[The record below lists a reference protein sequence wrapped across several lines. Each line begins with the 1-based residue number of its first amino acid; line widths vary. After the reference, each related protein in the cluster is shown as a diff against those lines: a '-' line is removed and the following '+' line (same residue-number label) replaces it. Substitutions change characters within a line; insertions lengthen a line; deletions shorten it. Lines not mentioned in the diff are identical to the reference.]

1 MQVNKSLLKKCLAA
15 ICCICLTLACVFGV
29 AACGGDTTVKNVTA
43 SGSKITVELTDGTKQ
58 EYTLDGVVSAEEK
71 DGVIKVIYAD
81 GTTDEISTGKVSEI
95 KTSIKEDGKTYI
107 TLKFADGTEKEV
119 ALEKVVAKVE
129 KQGENAIKV
138 TYTDGS
144 TETLDYSSA
153 EECDH
158 EFGNAAVVKPASCQE
173 EGLSIRV
180 CKNCGY
186 VESVIIAKD
195 TNVHGTWVFDAT
207 VTPGTLIRHE
217 NANGIITFER
227 ADEGTTHYVLRTN
240 YVYGSMTTL
249 EDHSGMAETCFTAKC
264 ADCNEVFEEGHAPV
278 EEWINVPFNDNTVNV
293 CENEHTVV
301 KTCPDC
307 KSVFLY
313 DDGSYAYNGKTGDA
327 ANELVTETEPAL
339 GHTYVLSDAAPERLA
354 NGNYKMTLTCSRCGN
369 VINPEAV
376 KVGEVFATCKQG
388 GYKTFRYS
396 YENFVNGERTT
407 ITEEI
412 QLEKTER
419 TTDHTVG
426 NKADGSPLQFAALN
440 LSTGTPKYEFTPEV
454 KPFVD
459 NGTIAWNEGKPANCS
474 TYMAAVF
481 TCTVCNE
488 KIVISLSGEHTYGEE
503 HKVEATHTTAGYSYR
518 VCTANPE
525 HIYTYDEVQPTGHTY
540 VYVTGSFN
548 EGAMSAQF
556 RCSCGDVQT
565 KNVVEIADVP
575 AADCKSKSYKDY
587 KATLDN
593 GIGGT
598 QEVTFRIYAESE
610 VLLHTV
616 KEGYIRVAALNLSDL
631 ELHKYEYNT
640 FGDLICN
647 DDSEDHDADT
657 CSKLIHWNEGKPAN
671 CNTYMA
677 AVFTCTVCKQKIV
690 ISLSGEHLGIDESD
704 TLVEE
709 ATCTERGTVSVKCTD
724 CDQYILKSA
733 TDAKGHRYAPET
745 ESWNAFL
752 ANETKDGATVVFKCA
767 DCEHT
772 ITLTAKETVLAPTR
786 NGCTTTNTKQ
796 YDFYAN
802 AATKTNYTYTV
813 ETAEQTEKTLTFTY
827 TWSDVKTTGAH
838 LIGKYNGADV
848 TAVAFNMAA
857 PTANEYEWTPS
868 IASFFADETLRWN
881 EGKPGTCSAHALA
894 VFTCKTCG
902 EQVVISVSGEHVYD
916 TTKTVA
922 ASVTQDNVA
931 TAVAAVPT
939 CTEGTKTWMHCS
951 VCGRWH
957 EETTAAKPAL
967 GHDIPTSGWEVVGP
981 FNAEA
986 NYNAVTG
993 KVELVTSTLQV
1004 GKAVGTCTRCGY
1016 TQTVDTEKI
1025 GNRKT
1030 GWKIA
1035 KSEMSN
1041 CAKTGYILVEYY
1053 YEINGVSTKVAEHT
1067 IEIAKFDEHITTFV
1081 GATHYVKAYDKATGD
1096 FIITYYCDGCG
1107 QFVVYARGT
1116 EATINNI
1123 IKTELGIDNVNNSRA

>member
-29 AACGGDTTVKNVTA
+29 AACGGETTVKNVTA
-43 SGSKITVELTDGTKQ
+43 SGSKITVELTDGSKQ

-129 KQGENAIKV
+129 KKNGNAIEV
-138 TYTDGS
+138 TYSDGS
-144 TETLDYSSA
+144 KETLDFATDACEAHEFSSA
-153 EECDH
+153 
-158 EFGNAAVVKPASCQE
+158 AMVKPASCQE

-180 CKNCGY
+180 CKKCGY
-186 VESVIIAKD
+186 VESVAVAKSD
-195 TNVHGTWVFDAT
+195 KIHGTWVFDAT

-227 ADEGTTHYVLRTN
+227 ADSGETHYVLKTN

-249 EDHSGMAETCFTAKC
+249 EDHSHMAETCFTAKC
-264 ADCNEVFEEGHAPV
+264 ADCGEVSKEGHAPV
-278 EEWINVPFNDNTVNV
+278 EEWISGPFNDNTVNV

-339 GHTYVLSDAAPERLA
+339 GHTYVLSEAAPERLA
-354 NGNYKMTLTCSRCGN
+354 NGNYKMTLTCSRCGK

-396 YENFVNGERTT
+396 YENFVKGERTT

-412 QLEKTER
+412 QLEKTDKTVE
-419 TTDHTVG
+419 HTVG
-426 NKADGSPLQFAALN
+426 NKADNSPLQFKALN
-440 LSTGTPKYEFTPEV
+440 LSTSEPKYEFTPEV

-518 VCTANPE
+518 ICTANPE
-525 HIYTYDEVQPTGHTY
+525 HRYTYDEVQPTGHTY
-540 VYVTGSFN
+540 VYVTGSFDAEN
-548 EGAMSAQF
+548 NQAQF

-565 KNVVEIADVP
+565 KNVEMTADVP
-575 AADCKSKSYKDY
+575 AADCRSKSYKDY

-598 QEVTFRIYAESE
+598 QVVTFRIESATE
-610 VLLHTV
+610 VLYHTI
-616 KEGYIRVAALNLSDL
+616 KAGMRKYAAYNISKAAPEYDYNADFAAALADG
-631 ELHKYEYNT
+631 T
-640 FGDLICN
+640 IRW
-647 DDSEDHDADT
+647 SEG
-657 CSKLIHWNEGKPAN
+657 IPAN
-671 CNTYMA
+671 CSTYMP
-677 AVFTCTVCKQKIV
+677 AVFTCTVCKEQIV
-690 ISLSGEHLGIDESD
+690 IALSGEHLSLDEND
-704 TLVEE
+704 KHDI
-709 ATCTERGTVSVKCTD
+709 APTCTERGYVEIKCTD
-724 CDQYILKSA
+724 CNKYIEQSA
-733 TDAKGHRYAPET
+733 TDAKGHTFAPET

-752 ANETKDGATVVFKCA
+752 ALANRDGATVAFKCA
-767 DCEHT
+767 DCGEV

-786 NGCTTTNTKQ
+786 NGCTTTNIKQ
-796 YDFYAN
+796 YDFYVN

-857 PTANEYEWTPS
+857 PTANEYEWVPS

-881 EGKPGTCSAHALA
+881 EGKPGTCSEHALA

-902 EQVVISVSGEHVYD
+902 EQVVISVSGEHVFD
-916 TTKTVA
+916 ATKTVA
-922 ASVTQDNVA
+922 ASVAKENVGS
-931 TAVAAVPT
+931 AVAAVPT

-951 VCGRWH
+951 VCGGWH
-957 EETTAAKPAL
+957 EDTAAAKPAL

-986 NYNAVTG
+986 YYDVTDR
-993 KVELVTSTLQV
+993 KVKLDNDTLEV
-1004 GKAVGTCTRCGY
+1004 GKAVGTCTRCSY
-1016 TQTVDTEKI
+1016 NQTVDTKKT

-1030 GWKIA
+1030 GWEIT
-1035 KSEMSN
+1035 KSEMPN
-1041 CAKTGYILVEYY
+1041 CAKSGYIVVSYY
-1053 YEINGVSTKVAEHT
+1053 YEIQGVSTKVAEKT
-1067 IEIAKFDEHITTFV
+1067 IEIAKSDEHITKFAS
-1081 GATHYVKAYDKATGD
+1081 ATHYVKAYDKATGD

>member
-29 AACGGDTTVKNVTA
+29 AACGGETTVKNVTA

-58 EYTLDGVVSAEEK
+58 EYTLDGVVSAKEEN
-71 DGVIKVIYAD
+71 GVIRVIYAD

-207 VTPGTLIRHE
+207 VTPGTLTRHE
-217 NANGIITFER
+217 EANGIITFER
-227 ADEGTTHYVLRTN
+227 ADEGTTHYVLKTN

-278 EEWINVPFNDNTVNV
+278 EEWINVPFNDNTVNI

-354 NGNYKMTLTCSRCGN
+354 NGNYKMTLTCSRCGK

-412 QLEKTER
+412 QLEKTDKTVE
-419 TTDHTVG
+419 HTVG
-426 NKADGSPLQFAALN
+426 DKADGSPLQFKALN
-440 LSTGTPKYEFTPEV
+440 LSTSEPKYEFTPEV
-454 KPFVD
+454 KPFVE

-503 HKVEATHTTAGYSYR
+503 HVVAKTCTTNGYSYKD
-518 VCTANPE
+518 CTACGDR
-525 HIYTYDEVQPTGHTY
+525 YTYNTVAATGHVYTY
-540 VYVTGSFN
+540 VNGSFN
-548 EGAMSAQF
+548 AEAGTAQF
-556 RCSCGDVQT
+556 RCTACGDVQT
-565 KNVVEIADVP
+565 KTVVMTADVP
-575 AADCKSKSYKDY
+575 AADCRSKSYKDY

-598 QEVTFRIYAESE
+598 QEITFRIESATE
-610 VLLHTV
+610 VLYHTI
-616 KEGYIRVAALNLSDL
+616 KAGMRKYAAYNIATGAPKYDHNDAFGAALADG
-631 ELHKYEYNT
+631 T
-640 FGDLICN
+640 IRW
-647 DDSEDHDADT
+647 SEG
-657 CSKLIHWNEGKPAN
+657 IPAN
-671 CNTYMA
+671 CSTYMP
-677 AVFTCTVCKQKIV
+677 AVFTCTVCNEQIV
-690 ISLSGEHLGIDESD
+690 IALSGEHLNLDESD
-704 TLVEE
+704 KHEVA
-709 ATCTERGTVSVKCTD
+709 ATCTARGYVEVKCTD
-724 CDQYILKSA
+724 CGNYIEQSA

-752 ANETKDGATVVFKCA
+752 ALANRDGATVVFKCA
-767 DCEHT
+767 DCDHT

-951 VCGRWH
+951 VCGNWH

-986 NYNAVTG
+986 RYNVATG
-993 KVELVTSTLQV
+993 KVELATSTLQV

-1025 GNRKT
+1025 SNRKT

-1035 KSEMSN
+1035 KSEMPN

-1123 IKTELGIDNVNNSRA
+1123 IKTELGIANVNNSRA

>member
-354 NGNYKMTLTCSRCGN
+354 NGNYKMTLTCSRCSN

-396 YENFVNGERTT
+396 YENFVNGERTP

-426 NKADGSPLQFAALN
+426 KKADGSLLQFAALN

-454 KPFVD
+454 KPFVE

-503 HKVEATHTTAGYSYR
+503 HVVAKTCTTNGYSYKD
-518 VCTANPE
+518 CTACGDRYEYNTVAATG
-525 HIYTYDEVQPTGHTY
+525 HVYTYVN
-540 VYVTGSFN
+540 GSFN
-548 EGAMSAQF
+548 AEAGTAQF
-556 RCSCGDVQT
+556 RCTACGDVQT
-565 KNVVEIADVP
+565 KNVVMTADVP
-575 AADCKSKSYKDY
+575 AADCRSKSYKDY

-598 QEVTFRIYAESE
+598 QEITFRIESATE
-610 VLLHTV
+610 VLYHTI
-616 KEGYIRVAALNLSDL
+616 KAGMRKYAAYNVATG
-631 ELHKYEYNT
+631 EPKY
-640 FGDLICN
+640 
-647 DDSEDHDADT
+647 DHNADFAAAIADGT
-657 CSKLIHWNEGKPAN
+657 VEWSEGKPAS
-671 CNTYMA
+671 CNTHMA
-677 AVFTCTVCKQKIV
+677 AVFVCTVCHEKIV
-690 ISLSGEHLGIDESD
+690 IALSGEHMNLDESD
-704 TLVEE
+704 KHEVA
-709 ATCTERGTVSVKCTD
+709 ATCTARGYVEVKCTD
-724 CDQYILKSA
+724 CGEYIEQSA

-752 ANETKDGATVVFKCA
+752 ANETRDGATVVFKCA
-767 DCEHT
+767 DCEDT

-857 PTANEYEWTPS
+857 PTANEYEWVPS

-881 EGKPGTCSAHALA
+881 EGKPGTCSEHALA

-902 EQVVISVSGEHVYD
+902 EQVVISVSGEHVFT

-922 ASVTQDNVA
+922 ASVAKENVGS
-931 TAVAAVPT
+931 AVAATPT
-939 CTEGTKTWMHCS
+939 CTEGTKTWMYCTA
-951 VCGRWH
+951 CNEWH
-957 EETTAAKPAL
+957 EDTAEAKPAL

-1035 KSEMSN
+1035 KSEMPN
-1041 CAKTGYILVEYY
+1041 CAKTGYIVVEYY

-1123 IKTELGIDNVNNSRA
+1123 IKTELGIENVNNSRA

>member
-29 AACGGDTTVKNVTA
+29 AACGGETTVKNVTA

-58 EYTLDGVVSAEEK
+58 EYTLDGVVSAKEEN
-71 DGVIKVIYAD
+71 GVIKVIYAD

-503 HKVEATHTTAGYSYR
+503 HVVAKTCTTDGYSYKD
-518 VCTANPE
+518 CTACGDR
-525 HIYTYDEVQPTGHTY
+525 YTYNTIAATGHVYTY
-540 VYVTGSFN
+540 VNGSFN
-548 EGAMSAQF
+548 ESAMTAQF
-556 RCSCGDVQT
+556 RCTACGDVQT
-565 KNVVEIADVP
+565 KNVTVAETHEAE
-575 AADCKSKSYKDY
+575 DCKSKSYVIY
-587 KATLDN
+587 SATLDN
-593 GIGGT
+593 GIGVT
-598 QEVTFRIYAESE
+598 QTITFKIESTTE
-610 VLLHTV
+610 VLYHTV
-616 KEGYIRVAALNLSDL
+616 KAGMRKYAAYNIATGAPKYDHNDAFAAALADG
-631 ELHKYEYNT
+631 T
-640 FGDLICN
+640 IRW
-647 DDSEDHDADT
+647 SEG
-657 CSKLIHWNEGKPAN
+657 IPAN
-671 CNTYMA
+671 CSTYMP
-677 AVFTCTVCKQKIV
+677 AVFTCTVCNEQIV
-690 ISLSGEHLGIDESD
+690 IALSGEHLNLDESD
-704 TLVEE
+704 KNEVA
-709 ATCTERGTVSVKCTD
+709 ATCTERGYVEIKCTD
-724 CDQYILKSA
+724 CGNYIEQSA
-733 TDAKGHRYAPET
+733 TDAKGHKFAPET
-745 ESWNAFL
+745 ESWNAFVNAP
-752 ANETKDGATVVFKCA
+752 ANGITVNFVCSDCGETITLKAVKTALPAKTDSCGTTQIDKYDFVDEATGANYTYQVEIAESTDETPLYKTLTYSYSWSKA
-767 DCEHT
+767 NSTTEHT
-772 ITLTAKETVLAPTR
+772 IG
-786 NGCTTTNTKQ
+786 NYDNTP
-796 YDFYAN
+796 
-802 AATKTNYTYTV
+802 V
-813 ETAEQTEKTLTFTY
+813 RV
-827 TWSDVKTTGAH
+827 S
-838 LIGKYNGADV
+838 
-848 TAVAFNMAA
+848 AFVMSS
-857 PTANEYEWTPS
+857 PELYEYEWTPS
-868 IASFFADETLRWN
+868 IASFFADGTLRWN
-881 EGKPGTCSAHALA
+881 EGKPGTCSEHALA
-894 VFTCKTCG
+894 VFTCTVCK
-902 EQVVISVSGEHVYD
+902 EQIVISVSGEHVYD

-951 VCGRWH
+951 VCGNWH

-967 GHDIPTSGWEVVGP
+967 GHNIPTSGWEVVGP

-1004 GKAVGTCTRCGY
+1004 GKAVGTCTRCGEEY
-1016 TQTVDTEKI
+1016 KVETEKI

-1035 KSEMSN
+1035 KSEMPN
-1041 CAKTGYILVEYY
+1041 CAKTGYIVVEYY